1 MLSLVINQCSKLSAD
16 LVSCID
22 KCSNTTPSAD
32 VVKMYDD
39 GMSVNPWNKK
49 GFYSRK
55 QVKNGSSMGIAVG
68 SVTEFLATN

>member
-1 MLSLVINQCSKLSAD
+1 
-16 LVSCID
+16 
-22 KCSNTTPSAD
+22 
-32 VVKMYDD
+32 MYDD